1 MRVLYC
7 RPRRDMPGMSRAVRP
22 SFRDARFALL
32 VAGQTV
38 NSIGGWAS
46 AIVLWGFA
54 AYRFNAS
61 PYAVSVTIICWAA
74 PPALLSPLLGVYID
88 RIGPK
93 AATVAGYC
101 GAACAALGMAA
112 AGSLT
117 ELAIAAAG
125 YGSARALAGP
135 AASALPPRIVAAD
148 DLLAAN
154 ALLGA
159 AASAG
164 QVAGPLAASA
174 ALALSGFPAA
184 FIVDAASYLIGA
196 AVIAPLSRRAATAPA
211 ARAARAGWRR
221 PLSEGLRLA
230 TRDRAVRLVIAVS
243 AAVTFTSASFLVVEP
258 LYARH
263 VLHRP
268 PSQFALFE
276 AAAGT
281 GAILAGLAI
290 SRIRLRLTG
299 GKTLMAAATGYGL
312 AACLFTGT
320 TSVPAAYTGAFL
332 WGAAGSVFGAV
343 ALTALQ
349 QVAPM
354 DAHGRVMSISAT
366 LQSWTETIALPL
378 AGLTLAA
385 LGVRPGALA
394 LAGVA
399 FAAGLIGMAVVAA
412 RPPRP
417 LTTRASENGGSA
429 EQPHRPPG
437 TWNPG

>member
-1 MRVLYC
+1 VRIFR
-7 RPRRDMPGMSRAVRP
+7 RPRRDRPRAVRP
-22 SFRDARFALL
+22 AFSDPRFALL
-32 VAGQTV
+32 VAGQAV

-61 PYAVSVTIICWAA
+61 PGAVSVTIVCWAA
-74 PPALLSPLLGVYID
+74 PPALLSPLLGVFID

-93 AATVAGYC
+93 TATVTGYLVAAG
-101 GAACAALGMAA
+101 AALGLAA

-117 ELAIAAAG
+117 ELAIAAVV
-125 YGSARALAGP
+125 YGCARALAGP
-135 AASALPPRIVAAD
+135 AAGALSPRIVATDD

-164 QVAGPLAASA
+164 QVVGPLAASG

-184 FIVDAASYLIGA
+184 FIVDAVSYLIGA
-196 AVIAPLSRRAATAPA
+196 AVIAPLPLRPAPA
-211 ARAARAGWRR
+211 PGAARPGWRR
-221 PLSEGLRLA
+221 ELSEGLRLVA
-230 TRDRAVRLVIAVS
+230 RRRAARAVIAVS
-243 AAVTFTSASFLVVEP
+243 AAVTFTSASFLVAEP

-263 VLHRP
+263 VLHRA

-290 SRIRLRLTG
+290 SRVRSRLG
-299 GKTLMAAATGYGL
+299 GGTVLMAAATGYGL

-320 TSVPAAYTGAFL
+320 TWVPAAYGGAFW

-343 ALTALQ
+343 AVTTLQ
-349 QVAPM
+349 QVAPRH
-354 DAHGRVMSISAT
+354 AHGRVMSISAT
-366 LQSWTETIALPL
+366 LQSWTETIAVGVGGVVL
-378 AGLTLAA
+378 AS
-385 LGVRPGALA
+385 LGIRPGALA
-394 LAGVA
+394 LAGVTV
-399 FAAGLIGMAVVAA
+399 AAGLTGLAIVTA
-412 RPPRP
+412 
-417 LTTRASENGGSA
+417 TRSDHPWTQASEEASSA
-429 EQPHRPPG
+429 E
-437 TWNPG
+437 

>member
-1 MRVLYC
+1 MRVLFH
-7 RPRRDMPGMSRAVRP
+7 RPRRDMSRAVRP
-22 SFRDARFALL
+22 SFGDPRFALL

-101 GAACAALGMAA
+101 GAAGAALGMAA

-117 ELAIAAAG
+117 ELAIAAAA
-125 YGSARALAGP
+125 YGGARALAGP
-135 AASALPPRIVAAD
+135 AASALPPRIVASE

-164 QVAGPLAASA
+164 QVAGPLVASA

-196 AVIAPLSRRAATAPA
+196 AVIAPLRLRAVPPPDTAAPH
-211 ARAARAGWRR
+211 AGRPGWWRE
-221 PLSEGLRLA
+221 LSEGVRLVIH
-230 TRDRAVRLVIAVS
+230 DHAVRLVIAVGT
-243 AAVTFTSASFLVVEP
+243 AVIFTSAAFLVVEP

-276 AAAGT
+276 APAGT

-290 SRIRLRLTG
+290 SRTGSRLTG
-299 GKTLMAAATGYGL
+299 GKTLMASAAGYGL
-312 AACLFTGT
+312 AASLFTGT
-320 TSVPAAYTGAFL
+320 TWVPAAYAGAFL
-332 WGAAGSVFGAV
+332 WGVAGSVFFAV
-343 ALTALQ
+343 AFTALQ
-349 QVAPM
+349 QVAPVH
-354 DAHGRVMSISAT
+354 AHGRIMSISAT

-378 AGLTLAA
+378 SGLTLAA
-385 LGVRPGALA
+385 LGVRAGALD
-394 LAGVA
+394 
-399 FAAGLIGMAVVAA
+399 
-412 RPPRP
+412 
-417 LTTRASENGGSA
+417 E
-429 EQPHRPPG
+429 
-437 TWNPG
+437 

>member
-1 MRVLYC
+1 LIVRVLCC
-7 RPRRDMPGMSRAVRP
+7 RPRRGLSRTVRP
-22 SFRDARFALL
+22 SFRDSRFALL

-38 NSIGGWAS
+38 NSVGGWAS

-54 AYRFNAS
+54 AYRFDAS
-61 PYAVSVTIICWAA
+61 SYAVSVTIICWAA
-74 PPALLSPLLGVYID
+74 PPALLSPVLGVYID

-93 AATVAGYC
+93 AATVTGYC
-101 GAACAALGMAA
+101 GAACAALGLAA
-112 AGSLT
+112 ARSLT
-117 ELAIAAAG
+117 ELAVAAAA
-125 YGSARALAGP
+125 YGCARALAGP
-135 AASALPPRIVAAD
+135 AASALPPRIVAAE

-184 FIVDAASYLIGA
+184 FIVDAASYMIG
-196 AVIAPLSRRAATAPA
+196 VLVVAPLPLGPAPA
-211 ARAARAGWRR
+211 APAPDAAPDAATHTHWSRQ
-221 PLSEGLRLA
+221 LSEGLRLVV
-230 TRDRAVRLVIAVS
+230 RDHAVRLVIMIS

-281 GAILAGLAI
+281 GAVLAGLVI
-290 SRIRLRLTG
+290 SRTGSRLTG
-299 GKTLMAAATGYGL
+299 GKTLMASAAGYGL

-320 TSVPAAYTGAFL
+320 TWVPAAYTGAFL

-343 ALTALQ
+343 AVTRLQ
-349 QVAPM
+349 QVAPVH
-354 DAHGRVMSISAT
+354 AHGRVMSISAT

-378 AGLTLAA
+378 GGVTLAA

-399 FAAGLIGMAVVAA
+399 LAAGLVGLAIVAA
-412 RPPRP
+412 RPSGHVSRV
-417 LTTRASENGGSA
+417 T
-429 EQPHRPPG
+429 
-437 TWNPG
+437 

>member
-1 MRVLYC
+1 VRVLFR
-7 RPRRDMPGMSRAVRP
+7 RPRRDMSRAVRP
-22 SFRDARFALL
+22 SFRDSRFVLL
-32 VAGQTV
+32 LAGQTV

-74 PPALLSPLLGVYID
+74 PPAVLSPLLGVYID

-101 GAACAALGMAA
+101 GAACAAVGMAV

-117 ELAIAAAG
+117 ELAIAAAA
-125 YGSARALAGP
+125 YGGARALAGP
-135 AASALPPRIVAAD
+135 AASALPPRIVAD
-148 DLLAAN
+148 EDLLAAN

-184 FIVDAASYLIGA
+184 FIVDAASYLVGA
-196 AVIAPLSRRAATAPA
+196 AVIAPLPLRSSPAPVP
-211 ARAARAGWRR
+211 RTGRPGWRR
-221 PLSEGLRLA
+221 QLSEGFRLV
-230 TRDRAVRLVIAVS
+230 TRDRAVRLVIVVS
-243 AAVTFTSASFLVVEP
+243 AAVIFTSAAFLVVEP

-290 SRIRLRLTG
+290 SRIRSRLTG
-299 GKTLMAAATGYGL
+299 GKTLMAAAAGYGL
-312 AACLFTGT
+312 AASLFTGT
-320 TSVPAAYTGAFL
+320 TWVPAAYTGAFL
-332 WGAAGSVFGAV
+332 WGVAGSVFFAV
-343 ALTALQ
+343 AFTALQ
-349 QVAPM
+349 QAAPM
-354 DAHGRVMSISAT
+354 DAHGRVMSINAT

-378 AGLTLAA
+378 GGLTLAA
-385 LGVRPGALA
+385 LGVRGGALT

-399 FAAGLIGMAVVAA
+399 LAAGLIGLAVVTVH
-412 RPPRP
+412 PPRA
-417 LTTRASENGGSA
+417 LTIPVIEGGDRK
-429 EQPHRPPG
+429 E
-437 TWNPG
+437 

>member
-1 MRVLYC
+1 MRVLFR
-7 RPRRDMPGMSRAVRP
+7 RPRRDMSRAVRP
-22 SFRDARFALL
+22 SFRDSRFVLL
-32 VAGQTV
+32 LAGQTV

-74 PPALLSPLLGVYID
+74 PPAVLSPLLGVYID

-101 GAACAALGMAA
+101 GAACAAVGMAV

-117 ELAIAAAG
+117 ELAIAAAA
-125 YGSARALAGP
+125 YGGARALAGP
-135 AASALPPRIVAAD
+135 AASALPPRIVAD
-148 DLLAAN
+148 EDLLAAN

-184 FIVDAASYLIGA
+184 FIVDAASYLVGA
-196 AVIAPLSRRAATAPA
+196 AVIAPLPLRPGPAPVP
-211 ARAARAGWRR
+211 RTGRPGWWRQL
-221 PLSEGLRLA
+221 PEGFRLV
-230 TRDRAVRLVIAVS
+230 TRDRAVRLVIVVS
-243 AAVTFTSASFLVVEP
+243 AAVIFTSAAFLVVEP

-281 GAILAGLAI
+281 GAILAGLAL
-290 SRIRLRLTG
+290 SRIGSRLTG
-299 GKTLMAAATGYGL
+299 GKTLMAAAAGYGL
-312 AACLFTGT
+312 AASLFTGT
-320 TSVPAAYTGAFL
+320 TWVPAAYTGAFL
-332 WGAAGSVFGAV
+332 WGIAGSVFFAV
-343 ALTALQ
+343 AFTALQ
-349 QVAPM
+349 QAAPM
-354 DAHGRVMSISAT
+354 DAHGRVMSINAT
-366 LQSWTETIALPL
+366 LQSWTETIAFPL
-378 AGLTLAA
+378 GGLTLAA
-385 LGVRPGALA
+385 LGVRGGALT

-399 FAAGLIGMAVVAA
+399 LAAGLIGLAVVNVH
-412 RPPRP
+412 PPRA
-417 LTTRASENGGSA
+417 LTPPVIEGGDRK
-429 EQPHRPPG
+429 E
-437 TWNPG
+437 